1 MDVKESTMAEQC
13 MSKKQQWLNNG
24 CQRNNN
30 G

>member
-1 MDVKESTMAEQC
+1 MDVKETMAEQW